1 MKKFSLLIF
10 LLLFAKCCIYANNK
24 NDNSVDI
31 SLDKDTYIL
40 PFYYTQSPN
49 YSVYNGNTPS
59 GQKINKFEFKGQF
72 SLKINL
78 LRNLLNTN
86 TNVYFGYTQ
95 LMYWQ
100 LYGKD
105 PFFRETNYM
114 PELYFSH
121 SFLSNT
127 DTLFGIIH
135 DSNGRGG
142 KQERSWNRVFLE
154 QKYKINN
161 FYVDVKPWII
171 VFKNSSIDLH
181 NPDIADYL
189 GHVKFTLALNL
200 HNFVFQFSTQNNLES
215 AFKYGSETLDLSYPI
230 YDKFRFFMQIFSG
243 YGQSLIEYNHYTNAF
258 GIGISFNSPV

>member
-1 MKKFSLLIF
+1 MANF
-10 LLLFAKCCIYANNK
+10 CIYADNESV
-24 NDNSVDI
+24 NSVDI

-49 YSVYNGNTPS
+49 YSVYNEDTPS
-59 GQKINKFEFKGQF
+59 GQKINRAEFKGQF

-78 LRNLLNTN
+78 LKNLLNTN
-86 TNVYFGYTQ
+86 TKVYFGYTQ

-100 LYGKD
+100 LYDND

-121 SFLSNT
+121 SFSSNT
-127 DTLFGIIH
+127 DTLLGIVH

-142 KQERSWNRVFLE
+142 SQERSWNRIYLE
-154 QKYKINN
+154 QKYKTKH
-161 FYVDVKPWII
+161 FYADIKPWII

-189 GHVKFTLALNL
+189 GHVKFTVAFNF
-200 HNFVFQFSTQNNLES
+200 HNFVAQFSTQNNLES
-215 AFKYGSETLDLSYPI
+215 GFRRGSETINLSYPV
-230 YDKFRFFMQIFSG
+230 YDKFRFFVQIFSG
-243 YGQSLIEYNHYTNAF
+243 YGQSLIEYNHYTNAA
-258 GIGISFNSPV
+258 GIGIAFNSPV